1 MLRKGERKLS
11 TALFS
16 GAVIGRLDACY
27 LDCFLSWTRRAEC
40 SGRGGTLPR

>member
-1 MLRKGERKLS
+1 MLRRGKRKLS

-27 LDCFLSWTRRAEC
+27 LDSSLSWTRPAEY
-40 SGRGGTLPR
+40 SGRGGTLRR